1 MRISPALLALSLAAL
16 AVAGAPAQ
24 RRDESQDGLPA
35 GRIRQPKA
43 RKETGQRFRFYVALG
58 LVTAAT
64 LMLQIIETRIISV
77 ISWYYLAFF
86 VISIAMFGLTA
97 GAVFVYLHSE
107 RFRPERLSYDLAV
120 AALAFALTTNLAILV
135 QLTLVTGA
143 SPSVTSL
150 VAWAEFALCLAVPF
164 FFSGIVVSLALT
176 RSPYPI
182 GKVYGAD
189 LIGAAAG
196 CIGVVVLLN
205 VTSGPSAVLW
215 VGALI
220 GLAAL
225 GFAGSG
231 LGTPPEAT
239 SLGSKL
245 FRYRR
250 NIVTGCLLFAI
261 ANALTT
267 YGVRPTIIKD
277 HLESSAD
284 LAYDRWNS
292 FSRITLRQSE
302 TVPPAMFGASP
313 RLPRSTIEQRAL
325 NIDGGAG
332 TVLYRFDGDLARLGF
347 LRYDVTNLAYA
358 VPDLKTGAVIGVGG
372 GRDVLSQ
379 RLFGLSDVT
388 GVEINPIIIDIL
400 ARRFSSYTAIAALD
414 GVKFEVDEARSWFA
428 RTRRSFDI
436 IQMSL
441 IDTWAATGAGAFTLT
456 ENGLYTVEAWQR
468 FLGRLNPGG
477 LFTVSRWYAPGE
489 VNETGRLVSL
499 GVASLLANGA
509 AEPRRHLFLA
519 TAGNVAT
526 LIVMKSPFSAAALA
540 ALKDAATANEFTVLL
555 SPDTAAPST
564 ILERIVSAPDRRTL
578 DQATTGF
585 YLDLTPPTD
594 ARPFFFNQ
602 LRFATL
608 FDPNVFSH
616 FTHTGVFAGN
626 LIATLT
632 LAMLVLISVAL
643 VAATIV
649 VPLRSTVRE
658 AGWQL
663 AIGGTIYFAL
673 IGVGFMMI
681 EIALLQRMSVFLGHP
696 AYALSV
702 VLFSL
707 ILWTGFGSMASES
720 VQLAGASR
728 LVAWSVATTAYL
740 FALPFWLPAL
750 LVDFDGANLLVRA
763 SFCVLVLA
771 PAGFLMGF
779 GFPTG
784 MRLVSAISTRPTP
797 WFWGINGAAGVMAA
811 SVAVVTSIAFSIDT
825 TLRIGAVCYLLIAA
839 PGVLL
844 VRAGAPSSRTALW
857 SLHPSEPTNV

>member
-1 MRISPALLALSLAAL
+1 
-16 AVAGAPAQ
+16 VH
-24 RRDESQDGLPA
+24 
-35 GRIRQPKA
+35 QPKA
-43 RKETGQRFRFYVALG
+43 PDETGRRVRFYVALG
-58 LVTAAT
+58 QVTAAT

-77 ISWYYLAFF
+77 TSWYHLAFF

-97 GAVFVYLHSE
+97 GAVFVYLHKD

-120 AALAFALTTNLAILV
+120 ATLAFALTTDLAILV

-143 SPSVTSL
+143 SPSLTSL

-164 FFSGIVVSLALT
+164 FFSGVVVSLALT

-189 LIGAAAG
+189 LLGAATG
-196 CIGVVVLLN
+196 CIGILALLS
-205 VTSGPSAVLW
+205 VMSGPSAILW
-215 VGALI
+215 IGALI
-220 GLAAL
+220 ALAAF

-231 LGTPPEAT
+231 LGAQPKSM

-250 NIVTGCLLFAI
+250 SIVTGCLLFAI
-261 ANALTT
+261 ANTLTT
-267 YGVRPTIIKD
+267 NGVRPTIIKD
-277 HLESSAD
+277 RLEAPAD

-292 FSRITLRQSE
+292 FSRVTVAQSG
-302 TVPPAMFGASP
+302 TGPPPLWGPSP
-313 RLPRSTIEQRAL
+313 RMPHSTIEHRWL
-325 NIDGGAG
+325 TIDGSAG
-332 TVLYRFDGDLARLGF
+332 TSIYRFDGNLASLEF
-347 LRYDVTNLAYA
+347 LRYDVSNLAYA
-358 VPDLKTGAVIGVGG
+358 IPNLKIGAVIGVGG

-379 RLFGLSDVT
+379 RLLGISDVT
-388 GVEINPIIIDIL
+388 GIEINPIIIDVL
-400 ARRFSSYTAIAALD
+400 KRRFSDYTAIATLD

-428 RTRRSFDI
+428 RTPRSFDV

-477 LFTVSRWYAPGE
+477 LFTVSRWYARGE

-499 GVASLLANGA
+499 AVATLLAGGA

-519 TAGNVAT
+519 AAGDVAT
-526 LIVMKSPFSAAALA
+526 LIMTKSPLSPAALG
-540 ALKDAATANEFTVLL
+540 ALKDAAKTNEFTVLL
-555 SPDTAAPST
+555 SPDMAAPST
-564 ILERIVSAPDRRTL
+564 VLEKIVGATDPRRL

-602 LRFATL
+602 LGFATL
-608 FDPNVFSH
+608 FDPDLFSH
-616 FTHTGVFAGN
+616 FTHTGVIAGN

-643 VAATIV
+643 VAVTII
-649 VPLRSTVRE
+649 VPLRPTVRE

-663 AIGGTIYFAL
+663 AVGGTVYFAL
-673 IGVGFMMI
+673 IGSGFMMV

-696 AYALSV
+696 VYALSV

-707 ILWTGFGSMASES
+707 ILWTGFGSMASER
-720 VQLAGASR
+720 VPLASAGE
-728 LVAWSVATTAYL
+728 LVAWSVASAAYL
-740 FALPFWLPAL
+740 FALPFWLPPL
-750 LVDFDGANLLVRA
+750 LVNLDGANLLVRA
-763 SFCVLVLA
+763 GFCVLVLA

-784 MRLVSAISTRPTP
+784 MRLVSAINTAPTP
-797 WFWGINGAAGVMAA
+797 WFWGINGAAGVLAA
-811 SVAVVTSIAFSIDT
+811 SVAVVTSIAFSIDM
-825 TLRIGAVCYLLIAA
+825 TLRIGAACYFLIAA
-839 PGVLL
+839 PAVLL
-844 VRAGAPSSRTALW
+844 QFAAARPRHTVLRSR
-857 SLHPSEPTNV
+857 HPSKAANV

>member
-1 MRISPALLALSLAAL
+1 VHLSKAKLRDETGRRVRFYLALGS
-16 AVAGAPAQ
+16 
-24 RRDESQDGLPA
+24 
-35 GRIRQPKA
+35 
-43 RKETGQRFRFYVALG
+43 
-58 LVTAAT
+58 VTAAT

-77 ISWYYLAFF
+77 ISWYHLAFF

-97 GAVFVYLHSE
+97 GAVSVYLRRE
-107 RFRPERLSYDLAV
+107 RFRPEQLSYDLAM
-120 AALAFALTTNLAILV
+120 AALAFALTTDLAMLV

-143 SPSVTSL
+143 SPSLTSL
-150 VAWAEFALCLAVPF
+150 VAWTEFALCLAVPF
-164 FFSGIVVSLALT
+164 FFSGVVVSLALT
-176 RSPYPI
+176 RSPYAI
-182 GKVYGAD
+182 GQVYGAD
-189 LIGAAAG
+189 LIGAAIG
-196 CIGVVVLLN
+196 CIGVLALLN

-215 VGALI
+215 VGGLI
-220 GLAAL
+220 ALAAL

-231 LGTPPEAT
+231 LGALPKST

-250 NIVTGCLLFAI
+250 SIVTGCLLLAI
-261 ANALTT
+261 ANTLTP
-267 YGVRPTIIKD
+267 YGVRLTIIKD
-277 HLESSAD
+277 HLEGPID

-292 FSRITLRQSE
+292 FSRITVSRSE
-302 TVPPAMFGASP
+302 TVPPTMFGASP
-313 RLPRSTIEQRAL
+313 RLPHSTIEQRAL

-332 TVLYRFDGDLARLGF
+332 TALYRFDGILGNLGF

-358 VPDLKTGAVIGVGG
+358 IPDLKTGAVIGVGG

-388 GVEINPIIIDIL
+388 GVEINPIIIDVL
-400 ARRFSSYTAIAALD
+400 ERQFSGYTAIATLD

-428 RTRRSFDI
+428 RTPRSFDV

-468 FLGRLNPGG
+468 FLDRLNPSG

-499 GVASLLANGA
+499 AVATLLASGA

-519 TAGNVAT
+519 AAGEVAT
-526 LIVMKSPFSAAALA
+526 LIVTKSPLSPAALR
-540 ALKDAATANEFTVLL
+540 ALQDAAKANEFTVLL
-555 SPDTAAPST
+555 SPDSSAPSAV
-564 ILERIVSAPDRRTL
+564 LEKIVSATDRRML
-578 DQATTGF
+578 DRATTGF

-608 FDPNVFSH
+608 FDADVFSH

-626 LIATLT
+626 LVATLT

-643 VAATIV
+643 VAATII
-649 VPLRSTVRE
+649 VPLQPTVRE

-663 AIGGTIYFAL
+663 AVGGSVYFVL
-673 IGVGFMMI
+673 IGSGFMMV

-696 AYALSV
+696 VYALSV

-707 ILWTGFGSMASES
+707 ILWAGFGSLASERMR
-720 VQLAGASR
+720 LAGTGK
-728 LVAWSVATTAYL
+728 LLAWSAASAAYL
-740 FALPFWLPAL
+740 FALPFWLPPL
-750 LVDFDGANLLVRA
+750 LVDLDGAGLLVRA
-763 SFCVLVLA
+763 GFCVLVLA

-784 MRLVSAISTRPTP
+784 MRLVSAISTGPTP
-797 WFWGINGAAGVMAA
+797 WFWGINGAAGVLAA
-811 SVAVVTSIAFSIDT
+811 SVAVATSIAFSIDT
-825 TLRIGAVCYLLIAA
+825 TLRIGAACYLLVAA
-839 PGVLL
+839 PAMLL
-844 VRAGAPSSRTALW
+844 VSAMQASSIMSRRRA
-857 SLHPSEPTNV
+857 

>member
-1 MRISPALLALSLAAL
+1 VPLQDGSVFIETGCAGNI
-16 AVAGAPAQ
+16 AGA
-24 RRDESQDGLPA
+24 GHVH
-35 GRIRQPKA
+35 QPKEPD
-43 RKETGQRFRFYVALG
+43 KTGRRVRFYVAVG

-77 ISWYYLAFF
+77 TSWYHLAFF

-97 GAVFVYLHSE
+97 GAVFVYLRKE
-107 RFRPERLSYDLAV
+107 RFRPERLSYDLTV
-120 AALAFALTTNLAILV
+120 ATLAFALTTDLAILV
-135 QLTLVTGA
+135 QFTLVTG
-143 SPSVTSL
+143 SPPSLTSL
-150 VAWAEFALCLAVPF
+150 IAWMEFALCLALPF
-164 FFSGIVVSLALT
+164 FFSGVVVSLALT

-189 LIGAAAG
+189 LIGAAMG
-196 CIGVVVLLN
+196 CIGALVLLN
-205 VTSGPSAVLW
+205 MTSGPSAVLW
-215 VGALI
+215 VGAVI

-225 GFAGSG
+225 GFASSR
-231 LGTPPEAT
+231 LGNHHGAT
-239 SLGSKL
+239 SLGNKL

-250 NIVTGCLLFAI
+250 GILIGCLLFAI
-261 ANALTT
+261 ANTLTT
-267 YGVRPTIIKD
+267 YGVRPTLIKD
-277 HLESSAD
+277 HLEAPAD

-292 FSRITLRQSE
+292 FSRITVAQSD
-302 TVPPAMFGASP
+302 TGPPAMWGPSP
-313 RLPRSTIEQRAL
+313 RLPRSTIEQRSL
-325 NIDGGAG
+325 TIDGGAG
-332 TVLYRFDGDLARLGF
+332 SSIYRFDGNLASLGF

-358 VPDLKTGAVIGVGG
+358 IPNLKTGAIIGVGG

-379 RLFGLSDVT
+379 RLFGVMDVT
-388 GVEINPIIIDIL
+388 GIEINPIIVDL
-400 ARRFSSYTAIAALD
+400 LKRRFSDYTAIATLD

-428 RTRRSFDI
+428 RTPRSFDV

-499 GVASLLANGA
+499 GVATLLANGA

-519 TAGNVAT
+519 AAGNVAT
-526 LIVMKSPFSAAALA
+526 LIVTKSPLSPAALA
-540 ALKDAATANEFTVLL
+540 TLKDAAKTNEFTVLL
-555 SPDTAAPST
+555 SPDTVAPSAT
-564 ILERIVSAPDRRTL
+564 LENIVRATNRHML

-608 FDPNVFSH
+608 FDGDVLAH
-616 FTHTGVFAGN
+616 FTHTGVFTGN
-626 LIATLT
+626 LVATLT

-643 VAATIV
+643 VGATIIL
-649 VPLRSTVRE
+649 PLRPTVRE

-663 AIGGTIYFAL
+663 ALGGTVYFAL
-673 IGVGFMMI
+673 IGIGFMMV

-696 AYALSV
+696 VYALSV

-707 ILWTGFGSMASES
+707 ILWTGFGSMASER
-720 VQLAGASR
+720 VRLAGAGK
-728 LVAWSVATTAYL
+728 LIAWSVASAAYL
-740 FALPFWLPAL
+740 FALPFWLPPL
-750 LVDFDGANLLVRA
+750 LVGFDGVDLFVRA
-763 SFCVLVLA
+763 GFCVLVLA

-784 MRLVSAISTRPTP
+784 MRLVSAISTGPTP
-797 WFWGINGAAGVMAA
+797 WFWGINGAASVLAA
-811 SVAVVTSIAFSIDT
+811 SVAVVTGIAFSIDT
-825 TLRIGAVCYLLIAA
+825 TLRIGAACYLLIAA
-839 PGVLL
+839 PAMLL
-844 VRAGAPSSRTALW
+844 VFAGAQTQSHRSRIPDATLR
-857 SLHPSEPTNV
+857 V

>member
-1 MRISPALLALSLAAL
+1 MH
-16 AVAGAPAQ
+16 
-24 RRDESQDGLPA
+24 
-35 GRIRQPKA
+35 QPKA
-43 RKETGQRFRFYVALG
+43 RGETGRRVRFYMALG
-58 LVTAAT
+58 LVAAAT

-77 ISWYYLAFF
+77 VSWYHLAFF

-97 GAVFVYLHSE
+97 GAVFVYLRRE
-107 RFRPERLSYDLAV
+107 RFRPERLSYDLTV
-120 AALAFALTTNLAILV
+120 ATLAFALTTNLAILV

-143 SPSVTSL
+143 SPSLTSL

-164 FFSGIVVSLALT
+164 FFSGVVVSLALT

-189 LIGAAAG
+189 LIGAATG
-196 CIGVVVLLN
+196 CIGVLALLN
-205 VTSGPSAVLW
+205 VMSGPSAVLW
-215 VGALI
+215 VGGLI
-220 GLAAL
+220 AVAAL
-225 GFAGSG
+225 AFAGSG
-231 LGTPPEAT
+231 LGALPKST
-239 SLGSKL
+239 SLGSQL

-250 NIVTGCLLFAI
+250 SIVTGCLLLAI
-261 ANALTT
+261 ANTLTT
-267 YGVRPTIIKD
+267 HGVRPTIIKD
-277 HLESSAD
+277 HLEAAAD

-292 FSRITLRQSE
+292 FSRITVSQSQ
-302 TVPPAMFGASP
+302 TGPPSMFGASP
-313 RLPRSTIEQRAL
+313 RMPDSTIEQRAL

-332 TVLYRFDGDLARLGF
+332 TALYRFDGNLESLGF

-358 VPDLKTGAVIGVGG
+358 IPNLKTGAVIGVGG

-379 RLFGLSDVT
+379 RLFGVSDVT
-388 GVEINPIIIDIL
+388 GIEINPIIIDVL
-400 ARRFSSYTAIAALD
+400 EHHFSDYTAIAVLD

-428 RTRRSFDI
+428 RTPRSFDV

-456 ENGLYTVEAWQR
+456 ENGLYTVEAWRR
-468 FLGRLNPGG
+468 FLGRLNADG

-499 GVASLLANGA
+499 AVATLLANGA

-519 TAGNVAT
+519 AAGKVAT
-526 LIVMKSPFSAAALA
+526 LIVAKSPLSPSALA
-540 ALKDAATANEFTVLL
+540 ALKDAAKANEFTVLL
-555 SPDTAAPST
+555 SPDTAAPSAM
-564 ILERIVSAPDRRTL
+564 LEKIVSATDRRAL
-578 DQATTGF
+578 DQATAGF

-602 LRFATL
+602 LGFAKI
-608 FDPNVFSH
+608 FDPRVFSH

-632 LAMLVLISVAL
+632 LAMLVVISIAL
-643 VAATIV
+643 VAATII
-649 VPLRSTVRE
+649 VPLRPTVKE

-663 AIGGTIYFAL
+663 VVGGTGYFAL

-696 AYALSV
+696 VYALSV

-707 ILWTGFGSMASES
+707 ILWTGFGSMASER
-720 VQLAGASR
+720 VRLDGAGK
-728 LVAWSVATTAYL
+728 LVAWSVASAAYL
-740 FALPFWLPAL
+740 FALPFWLP
-750 LVDFDGANLLVRA
+750 LVFGLDGADLVVRA
-763 SFCVLVLA
+763 GLCVLVLA

-784 MRLVSAISTRPTP
+784 MRLVSTINAGPMP
-797 WFWGINGAAGVMAA
+797 WFWGINGGAGVLAA
-811 SVAVVTSIAFSIDT
+811 SIAVVTSIAFSIDT
-825 TLRIGAVCYLLIAA
+825 TLRIGAACYLLVAA
-839 PGVLL
+839 PAVLL
-844 VRAGAPSSRTALW
+844 VFARARSNHTAPRL
-857 SLHPSEPTNV
+857 LHPPKSANV

>member
-1 MRISPALLALSLAAL
+1 
-16 AVAGAPAQ
+16 V
-24 RRDESQDGLPA
+24 
-35 GRIRQPKA
+35 RQPKA
-43 RKETGQRFRFYVALG
+43 RNDTGRRVRFYVALG
-58 LVTAAT
+58 LLTAAT

-77 ISWYYLAFF
+77 TSWYYLAFF

-97 GAVFVYLHSE
+97 GAVFVYLRTE
-107 RFRPERLSYDLAV
+107 WFRSERLSYDLAV
-120 AALAFALTTNLAILV
+120 AALAFALTTDLAILV

-176 RSPYPI
+176 RSPYLI

-189 LIGAAAG
+189 LIGAAVG
-196 CIGVVVLLN
+196 CIGALVLLN

-231 LGTPPEAT
+231 LGILPESA

-250 NIVTGCLLFAI
+250 YIVTGCLLFAI

-277 HLESSAD
+277 HLEASAD

-292 FSRITLRQSE
+292 FSRITVRQSE

-332 TVLYRFDGDLARLGF
+332 TALYRFDGDLASLGF

-358 VPDLKTGAVIGVGG
+358 IPDLTTGAVIGVGG

-379 RLFGLSDVT
+379 RLFGLRDVT
-388 GVEINPIIIDIL
+388 GVEINPIIIDVL
-400 ARRFSSYTAIAALD
+400 ERQFSGYTAIAALD

-428 RTRRSFDI
+428 RTRRSFDV

-509 AEPRRHLFLA
+509 AEPRRHLFIA
-519 TAGNVAT
+519 AAGNVAT
-526 LIVMKSPFSAAALA
+526 LIVTKSPLSPAALG
-540 ALKDAATANEFTVLL
+540 ALKDAAKANEFTVLL
-555 SPDTAAPST
+555 SPDTVVPST
-564 ILERIVSAPDRRTL
+564 ILEKIVSATDRRAL

-602 LRFATL
+602 LGFATL

-632 LAMLVLISVAL
+632 LAMLVLISVVL
-643 VAATIV
+643 VAATII

-663 AIGGTIYFAL
+663 AIGGTVYFAL

-696 AYALSV
+696 VYALSV
-702 VLFSL
+702 VLFSI

-720 VQLAGASR
+720 VRLAGAGM
-728 LVAWSVATTAYL
+728 LVAWSVASAAYL

-750 LVDFDGANLLVRA
+750 LVDLDGADLLVRA
-763 SFCVLVLA
+763 GFCVFVLA

-784 MRLVSAISTRPTP
+784 MRLVSAISTGPTP

-825 TLRIGAVCYLLIAA
+825 TLRIGAACYLLIAA

-844 VRAGAPSSRTALW
+844 VWAGAPPSRTAL
-857 SLHPSEPTNV
+857 